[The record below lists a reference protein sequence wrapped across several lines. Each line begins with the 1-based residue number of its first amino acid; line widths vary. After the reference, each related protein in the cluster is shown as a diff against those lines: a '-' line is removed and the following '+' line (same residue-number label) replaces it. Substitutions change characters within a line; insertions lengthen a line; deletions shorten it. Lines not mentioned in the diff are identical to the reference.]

1 MRRSGEFYFA
11 MALESGPREERMKLF
26 EPLAGTPER
35 AEIRDA
41 IRAICDRFDDAY
53 WAEKD
58 RTHSFPHEFAKA
70 VAEGGWL
77 GIAMPAEYGGA
88 GLGVTE
94 ACIMMQEI
102 GRSAGAF
109 AACSTVHINIFGLH
123 SIVKHGTDRQRAEWL
138 PAIID
143 GSSRACF
150 GVTEPDAGLD
160 TSRIKTRAIL
170 KGDHYIVSGQK
181 IWTSTAQQADKV
193 VLLARTT
200 PVEQCARPADGL
212 SLFYADLDRSAVE
225 IREIPKMG
233 RHAVNS
239 NQVFYDNMVVPV
251 ECRIGEEGRGFR
263 YILDSL
269 NPERILNAAEVIGM
283 GRRALEKAV
292 AYADERVVF
301 GRKIGQN
308 QSIQHPL
315 AECWS
320 ELYAA
325 ELMTLHAAELYDSGQ
340 PCGAQANAAKYL
352 AADAGFHACDRAI
365 RTHGGMGYA
374 AEYHVERYF
383 REMMATQLAPVSREM
398 ILCFI
403 AERELGLPK
412 SY

>member
-1 MRRSGEFYFA
+1 
-11 MALESGPREERMKLF
+11 MKRF
-26 EPLAGTPER
+26 VPLAT
-35 AEIRDA
+35 RDA
-41 IRAICDRFDDAY
+41 VRAICDRFDDAY

-58 RTHSFPHEFAKA
+58 RTHSFPHEFAA
-70 VAEGGWL
+70 AIAAGGWL
-77 GIAMPAEYGGA
+77 GIAMPPEYGGA

-94 ACIMMQEI
+94 AAIMMQEI
-102 GRSAGAF
+102 GHSAGAF
-109 AACSTVHINIFGLH
+109 AACSTVHITIFGLH
-123 SIVKHGTDRQRAEWL
+123 AIVRHGTEAQKAAWL

-143 GSSRACF
+143 GTSRACF

-160 TSRIKTRAIL
+160 TGRIKTRAVRH
-170 KGDHYIVSGQK
+170 GDHYRVSGQK

-200 PVEQCARPADGL
+200 PLENVARSTDGL
-212 SLFYADLDRSAVE
+212 SLFYADLDRSAAE

-233 RHAVNS
+233 RHAVDS
-239 NQVFYDNMVVPV
+239 NQVFYDDMIVPV
-251 ECRIGEEGRGFR
+251 ERRIGEEGRGFR

-283 GRRALEKAV
+283 GRRALERAV

-352 AADAGFHACDRAI
+352 AADAGFKACDRAI

-383 REMMATQLAPVSREM
+383 REMVATQLAPVSREM

>member
-1 MRRSGEFYFA
+1 VISGVRQKV
-11 MALESGPREERMKLF
+11 SGGGWLRNNEDREMF
-26 EPLAGTPER
+26 ETLAGTPER

-41 IRAICDRFDDAY
+41 VRAICNKFDDTY

-58 RTHSFPHEFAKA
+58 RTHSFPLEFAKA
-70 VAEGGWL
+70 IADGGWL
-77 GIAMPAEYGGA
+77 GIAMPTEYGGA

-94 ACIMMQEI
+94 ACIMMQEV

-123 SIVKHGTDRQRAEWL
+123 SIVKHGTDEQKKQWL
-138 PAIID
+138 PPIID

-160 TSRIKTRAIL
+160 TSKIKTRAVRQ
-170 KGDHYIVSGQK
+170 GDKYVVHGQK
-181 IWTSTAQQADKV
+181 IWTSTAQQADKI

-200 PVEQCARPADGL
+200 PIEECAKPADGL
-212 SLFYADLDRSAVE
+212 SLFYTDMDRAKVE
-225 IREIPKMG
+225 VREIPKMG
-233 RHAVNS
+233 RHAVDS
-239 NQVFYDNMVVPV
+239 NQTFFDGLVVPV
-251 ECRIGEEGRGFR
+251 EHRIGEEGQGFR

-269 NPERILNAAEVIGM
+269 NPERILNAAEVVGM

-292 AYADERVVF
+292 KYANERVVF
-301 GRKIGQN
+301 GRPIGKN

-325 ELMTLHAAELYDSGQ
+325 ELMALHAAELYDAGK

-352 AADAGFHACDRAI
+352 AADAGFRACDRAI

-374 AEYHVERYF
+374 AEYQVERYF
-383 REMMATQLAPVSREM
+383 REMVAVQLAPVSREM

>member
-1 MRRSGEFYFA
+1 M
-11 MALESGPREERMKLF
+11 F
-26 EPLAGTPER
+26 ETLADTPER

-41 IRAICDRFDDAY
+41 VRAICNKFDDTY

-58 RTHSFPHEFAKA
+58 RTHSFPFEFAKA
-70 VAEGGWL
+70 IADGGWL
-77 GIAMPAEYGGA
+77 GIAMPSEYGGA

-94 ACIMMQEI
+94 ASIMMQEV

-123 SIVKHGTDRQRAEWL
+123 SIVKHGTDEQKKQWL
-138 PAIID
+138 PSIID

-160 TSRIKTRAIL
+160 TSKIKTRAVL
-170 KGDHYIVSGQK
+170 QGNKYVVHGQK
-181 IWTSTAQQADKV
+181 IWTSTAQQADKI

-200 PVEQCARPADGL
+200 PIEQCAKPTDGL
-212 SLFYADLDRSAVE
+212 SLFYTDMDRSKVE
-225 IREIPKMG
+225 VREIPKMG

-239 NQVFYDNMVVPV
+239 NQTFFDGLVVPV
-251 ECRIGEEGRGFR
+251 EHRIGEEGKGFR

-269 NPERILNAAEVIGM
+269 NPERILNAAEVVGM

-292 AYADERVVF
+292 KYANERVVF
-301 GRKIGQN
+301 GRPIGKN

-325 ELMTLHAAELYDSGQ
+325 ELMALHAAQLYDAGK

-352 AADAGFHACDRAI
+352 AADAGFRACDRAI

-374 AEYHVERYF
+374 AEYQVERYF
-383 REMMATQLAPVSREM
+383 REMVAVQLAPVSREM

>member
-1 MRRSGEFYFA
+1 MKRFDPLA
-11 MALESGPREERMKLF
+11 TTEER
-26 EPLAGTPER
+26 A
-35 AEIRDA
+35 AIRDA
-41 IRAICDRFDDAY
+41 VRAICDRFDDAY

-58 RTHSFPHEFAKA
+58 RSHSFPHEFAGA
-70 VAEGGWL
+70 IAEGGWL
-77 GIAMPAEYGGA
+77 GIAMPTEYGGA

-94 ACIMMQEI
+94 AAIMMQEI
-102 GRSAGAF
+102 GHSAGAF

-123 SIVKHGTDRQRAEWL
+123 SIVRHGTAAQKAAWL
-138 PAIID
+138 PAIIS
-143 GSSRACF
+143 GASRACF

-160 TSRIKTRAIL
+160 TSKIKTRAVRD
-170 KGDHYIVSGQK
+170 GDHYRISGQK
-181 IWTSTAQQADKV
+181 IWTSTALEADKV

-200 PVEQCARPADGL
+200 PIEQCAKPTEGL
-212 SLFYADLDRSAVE
+212 TLFYADLDRSAAE
-225 IREIPKMG
+225 IRPIAKMG
-233 RHAVNS
+233 RHAVDS
-239 NQVFYDNMVVPV
+239 NQVFYDNMIVPADR
-251 ECRIGEEGRGFR
+251 RIGEEGKGFR

-301 GRKIGQN
+301 GRKIGKN

-325 ELMTLHAAELYDSGQ
+325 ELMTLHAAELYDAGQ

-352 AADAGFHACDRAI
+352 AADAGFKACDRAI

-383 REMMATQLAPVSREM
+383 REMVATQLAPVSREM